1 MRRGTMLI
9 FGLLLTSTAMPHQA
23 QARDLLGSM
32 VGALTSP
39 IRGVLGAGR
48 HHYRRGAHH
57 RRIVRSPRPRPT
69 ATVAAP
75 AAAGAATATT
85 AGAATTAAADPRLT
99 EITGTTGSAP
109 ADQSQMALPPAR
121 SGHLGAV

>member
-9 FGLLLTSTAMPHQA
+9 FGLLLTSTAVPHPA

-57 RRIVRSPRPRPT
+57 RRIVRSPRPRLT

-75 AAAGAATATT
+75 AAAGAAAT
-85 AGAATTAAADPRLT
+85 AATTAAA
-99 EITGTTGSAP
+99 TTA
-109 ADQSQMALPPAR
+109 AVEPAR
-121 SGHLGAV
+121 